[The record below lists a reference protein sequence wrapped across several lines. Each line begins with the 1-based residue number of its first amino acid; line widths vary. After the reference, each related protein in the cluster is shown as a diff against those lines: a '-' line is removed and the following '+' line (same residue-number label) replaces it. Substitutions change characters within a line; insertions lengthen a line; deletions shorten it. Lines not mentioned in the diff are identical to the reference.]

1 MFYAKGVLRNF
12 TKFTENHLRQSLFFN
27 KVADLKPATLFKNRF
42 WHRCFHVNF
51 VKFLR
56 AHFLQ
61 NISGWLLLQIRNL
74 CWTPPFFKFLC
85 CFNPITRFF
94 FQYIA
99 ENKKK
104 RPEHLFSYMFNK
116 LIYYYISLYCKETTL
131 FVLFKLL
138 SRNTIA
144 KPSLKKVKLIKNTS
158 PNQLRNPESLKNL
171 S

>member
-12 TKFTENHLRQSLFFN
+12 TKFTKKHRHQSLFFN

-74 CWTPPFFKFLC
+74 CWTPPFFKFLY

-94 FQYIA
+94 FQNIA